1 MQAPQ
6 HPPLPGLPP
15 PPDPEQGLGNL
26 MASLV
31 QHLGGAPLPY
41 APLGA
46 LAGRLAPERPLV
58 LLIVDGMGEAQL
70 QRHLPGGLLQ
80 GGRLTTLASV
90 FPSTTASAV
99 GTLITGLAPASH
111 GLTGWHLWA
120 EEVGELLAVLPL
132 LRRQGEQPD
141 REQQEE
147 WARRI
152 LAAPDLPIALPL
164 APRTRAAITHVA
176 PSAILYSPFNR
187 ELARGTHKRGYL
199 HLAELFEQVQAALE
213 ESGPEPR
220 LIQAYWPDF
229 DSISHEHGPDSQA
242 AGLALQTLEQ
252 ALGSWLQGLPRDA
265 RRPQVLVTADHG
277 FITAPPERL
286 LYLDD
291 YPELHR
297 LLRQP
302 LSGERRAAYA
312 HLHPGCEAAFVAGME
327 GQLGHALWAVP
338 SRELLRQGWFGPGPR
353 HPRLDSRIGDV
364 TLILK
369 DDWTLTD
376 RLAGAPEHPL
386 LGMHGGVSAAERQV
400 PLCLFD

>member
-15 PPDPEQGLGNL
+15 PPDPDQGLGNL
-26 MASLV
+26 MASLG

-46 LAGRLAPERPLV
+46 LADRLDPERPLV
-58 LLIVDGMGEAQL
+58 LLIVDGMGETQL

-141 REQQEE
+141 REQQED

-213 ESGPEPR
+213 DSGPGPR

-229 DSISHEHGPDSQA
+229 DSLSHEHGPDSQA

-286 LYLDD
+286 LCLMTTRNCTACCAS
-291 YPELHR
+291 PFPGSAGL
-297 LLRQP
+297 P
-302 LSGERRAAYA
+302 MPTCIRAARR
-312 HLHPGCEAAFVAGME
+312 HSWPGWKGSWGTPCGPCPAASCCAWAGS
-327 GQLGHALWAVP
+327 VP
-338 SRELLRQGWFGPGPR
+338 DPGIPAWSRG
-353 HPRLDSRIGDV
+353 
-364 TLILK
+364 
-369 DDWTLTD
+369 
-376 RLAGAPEHPL
+376 
-386 LGMHGGVSAAERQV
+386 SAT
-400 PLCLFD
+400 